1 MRRISLILSFS
12 LFAALVAVPRAALAS
27 SDLLT
32 VTGGGETYVFTL
44 PGGVVTPSGVD
55 LDDFFLT
62 AVPVTVTGTI
72 NGSGTDKL
80 FFFDTIDGGGMED
93 FSGTSPAASANVS
106 IGDYSDIVLLYSGLL
121 SSPTFL
127 ASSGSIANFN
137 NPSGPDYT
145 YSLVVPG
152 ATPEPS
158 SLILLGTG
166 ALGLA
171 GAFRRRLF
179 A

>member
-12 LFAALVAVPRAALAS
+12 LFAALVAVPRAAFAS

-62 AVPVTVTGTI
+62 AVPVTVTGTVS
-72 NGSGTDKL
+72 GSGTDEL
-80 FFFDTIDGGGMED
+80 FFFDTTDGGGMED
-93 FSGTSPAASANVS
+93 FLGTSPAASANVS
-106 IGDYSDIVLLYSGLL
+106 IGDYSDIVLLYSGTLA
-121 SSPTFL
+121 SPTFL
-127 ASSGSIANFN
+127 PSSVSIPNFN
-137 NPSGPDYT
+137 NPSGPNYA
-145 YSLVVPG
+145 YSLVAG